1 MEALL
6 DRVLAANSAHVA
18 LGLEADATADEH
30 HKAWKKLV
38 LKCHPD
44 KCLDHQQKATEATQH
59 MHALFERERNRHR
72 THRREPERPPA
83 RTSPRASPS
92 SSPSA
97 SPRRESPPPPPRG
110 SGCTCERCECCGAC
124 YEGCECYCEDCTLR
138 PESDDE
144 EYFSCPFGMD
154 FDEPAGYW
162 CDGDCAESRPAAPSW
177 SPPRRRSPRKPRPY
191 RRDTTRQQ
199 YERAWSRYES
209 GFSGGWGDK
218 FWQDPDPD
226 ELASSRAGVGVFDV
240 HAAIGPKYGTTGVF
254 EYAGGKRQRQHKE
267 PARTKEDVARQRKFD
282 EEQIAELRERRDAA
296 AAAKKKRLAEADA
309 AAAAEAA
316 EQEAAERAASRARA
330 LQAEEAFQAEMRAKQ
345 AQQAFQAMRQP
356 APIERRHSGLGS
368 AFGIGDEVAPAPTP
382 TAATVRAGINPFA
395 RRPVSRSP
403 PSEAPP
409 PKMWSAFGHVQGR
422 AVSPN
427 RVRPTDALNAAVA
440 PAVARPAPAAPR
452 PASAA
457 RPAAARSSVASRGR
471 SSTARKTRVEFSAA
485 ESRCIREGVAKHGTK
500 WRVIIDDPAF
510 TFHKSRS
517 TVDLKDR
524 WRNMNK

>member
-38 LKCHPD
+38 LKVHPD
-44 KCLDHQQKATEATQH
+44 KCLDHKQRATEATQH

-138 PESDDE
+138 PECDGSPYEAD
-144 EYFSCPFGMD
+144 CPWWDMD
-154 FDEPAGYW
+154 MGETAGYW

-240 HAAIGPKYGTTGVF
+240 HAAIGRSTARPASSSTP
-254 EYAGGKRQRQHKE
+254 AGSGRGSIG
-267 PARTKEDVARQRKFD
+267 ARKDQGGRC
-282 EEQIAELRERRDAA
+282 
-296 AAAKKKRLAEADA
+296 
-309 AAAAEAA
+309 AAAEIRRGADCG
-316 EQEAAERAASRARA
+316 ASRAA
-330 LQAEEAFQAEMRAKQ
+330 DGGGGEE
-345 AQQAFQAMRQP
+345 
-356 APIERRHSGLGS
+356 G
-368 AFGIGDEVAPAPTP
+368 
-382 TAATVRAGINPFA
+382 
-395 RRPVSRSP
+395 
-403 PSEAPP
+403 
-409 PKMWSAFGHVQGR
+409 
-422 AVSPN
+422 
-427 RVRPTDALNAAVA
+427 
-440 PAVARPAPAAPR
+440 
-452 PASAA
+452 AA
-457 RPAAARSSVASRGR
+457 RG
-471 SSTARKTRVEFSAA
+471 
-485 ESRCIREGVAKHGTK
+485 G
-500 WRVIIDDPAF
+500 
-510 TFHKSRS
+510 
-517 TVDLKDR
+517 
-524 WRNMNK
+524 